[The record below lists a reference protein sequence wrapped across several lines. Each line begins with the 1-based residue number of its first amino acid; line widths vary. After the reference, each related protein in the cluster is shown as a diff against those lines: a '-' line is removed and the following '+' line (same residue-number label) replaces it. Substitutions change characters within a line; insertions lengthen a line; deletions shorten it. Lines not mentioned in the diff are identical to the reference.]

1 MKKTS
6 ILVALAF
13 SLLASCGTQTGP
25 QTTSVVGTWA
35 GILTNSTAG
44 ASYPYRAEL
53 LPDGSAVVTNET
65 GKRVSGE
72 WSGNTETLT
81 LKFLIN
87 TNNVVL
93 TGQILNQN
101 SYAGTA
107 QIGRD
112 SVGSFKFVRQ

>member
-1 MKKTS
+1 MNKLPFSTV
-6 ILVALAF
+6 LTF
-13 SLLASCGTQTGP
+13 SLLASCGTQAVP
-25 QTTSVVGTWA
+25 QPVPVVGTWA
-35 GILTNSTAG
+35 GQLTNTTAG

-101 SYAGTA
+101 TYTGTA